1 MRQVGLLVSYF
12 SVCIPLRGNGVASND
27 LATYFPPVGSVHPL
41 RPEAQSLLGLGW
53 KLAVARSAGRVGTHG
68 LRFPISSKL
77 GSDAWVWR
85 SSSAL
90 KFADRSRC
98 VGKLIDAFKNS
109 PLCHQCHMKLP
120 TGALACLSN
129 TVQTYGG
136 GGGRGFAGKGGGGGG
151 GGGGDGFEAAA
162 SKGAAAVGEE
172 PSDEIPA
179 GAENGDE
186 IIILDVGGMSCG
198 GCSASV
204 KRILESQPQVSIAN
218 VNLATETAFVQV
230 VRGSQSPPEWKT
242 AKQEIGEALAKHL
255 SSCGFKSTVRDL
267 NSHSGKPAF
276 LRKREERIAR
286 LKDSGRR
293 LAVAWTLAA
302 VSLVGHAGHFMMNVL
317 PPWAHFVHSNSF
329 HMSLSL
335 VALLGPGRKLL
346 VDGWQSF
353 RRRSP
358 NMNTLVGLGAVSSF
372 AVSTAAVLLPKLG
385 WQAFFEE
392 PVMLLAF
399 VLLGRAVEERAKL
412 RASSD
417 MTEMLNVLPSK
428 ARLMVNNGGES
439 PPTMEVPAASLSVG
453 DVVMVLPG
461 DRIPVDGVVKG
472 GKSTVDESS
481 LTGEPLPVLKDIG
494 DEVSAGT
501 VNYNGTLRVEASRPG
516 GETVLGDIVR
526 MVEDAQTRQAP
537 VQRLADEVAGKF
549 CYGVMALSGA
559 TFAFWSTLG
568 PQLFPTVV
576 PAASAVLLGLQLAC
590 NVLVIAC
597 PCALGLATPTAVLV
611 GTSLGARKGL
621 LIRGGDILEKISSV
635 DSVVFDKTGTLTV
648 GRPVVTKVMPSA
660 REDVNGIK
668 ELGTSEWDE
677 KELLAVAAGVERSTS
692 HPIARAL
699 VEAASVAGC
708 RSVEVKEGTFEQEPG
723 SGAMAIVEGKR
734 VTVGTL
740 EWLQRH
746 GAHGKAPENSEDG
759 SQGQTVIYIGVDNQ
773 LVGSVTVMDEVRE
786 EALASVRALQRMGIE
801 TSMLSGDKQRAAE
814 AIAAKV
820 GIAKSQVFADVKPQ
834 GKAEYILQLQKQD
847 KKVAM
852 VGDGVNDAAALA
864 QSDVGIAMGGGVGAA
879 SEVASVVLT
888 GDKLTQVVDAVE
900 LSRATFRKI
909 KQNLWWAFMYNIVG
923 IPVAAG
929 VLLPITNTMLTPSIA
944 GALMGI
950 SSLGVMANSLS
961 LHLESNKFSS
971 SEKILVK
978 SSRSQR
984 SKASADH
991 STDITPNGEDTS
1003 DLEKDYSL
1011 HRSNSLEPSGKVHV
1025 QNQGRDPLPVSRG

>member
-1 MRQVGLLVSYF
+1 MRQAGVLASDISIRVPLL
-12 SVCIPLRGNGVASND
+12 SNC
-27 LATYFPPVGSVHPL
+27 LAFHGAVKPSSSSGWLHPQE
-41 RPEAQSLLGLGW
+41 PELQSLLGLGW
-53 KLAVARSAGRVGTHG
+53 RLAVARRASRAGGQE
-68 LRFPISSKL
+68 LRFPITTSRL
-77 GSDAWVWR
+77 GSDTWIWR
-85 SSSAL
+85 NTSSLRVAVG
-90 KFADRSRC
+90 SRC
-98 VGKLIDAFKNS
+98 VGKLVDAVKNLS
-109 PLCHQCHMKLP
+109 VCHQCHMKLP
-120 TGALACLSN
+120 TGPLACLSS
-129 TVQTYGG
+129 TVHTFGG
-136 GGGRGFAGKGGGGGG
+136 GGGGGIAGKGRGGGG
-151 GGGGDGFEAAA
+151 GGGGDGFQAAA
-162 SKGAAAVGEE
+162 GKGAAAVGDE
-172 PSDEIPA
+172 PSDEVPG
-179 GAENGDE
+179 GAEGGDDV
-186 IIILDVGGMSCG
+186 IILDVGGMSCG

-204 KRILESQPQVSIAN
+204 KRILESQPQVSLAN

-230 VRGSQSPPEWKT
+230 VRGSEPSSEWKN

-255 SSCGFKSTVRDL
+255 SSCGFKSTVRDDS
-267 NSHSGKPAF
+267 SHSGKPAF

-302 VSLVGHAGHFMMNVL
+302 VCLIGHASHFVMNVL
-317 PPWAHFVHSNSF
+317 PPWAHFFHSNSF
-329 HMSLSL
+329 HMGLSL
-335 VALLGPGRKLL
+335 VALLGPGRNLL
-346 VDGWQSF
+346 VDGWKSF

-372 AVSTAAVLLPKLG
+372 TVSTAAVLLPKLG

-428 ARLMVNNGGES
+428 ARLLVNSSGES
-439 PPTMEVPAASLSVG
+439 SPTMEVPAASLSVG

-481 LTGEPLPVLKDIG
+481 LTGEPLPVLKKSG

-549 CYGVMALSGA
+549 CYGVMALSGT

-568 PQLFPTVV
+568 PQLFPSVV

-621 LIRGGDILEKISSV
+621 LIRGGDVLEKISSI
-635 DSVVFDKTGTLTV
+635 DTVVFDKTGTLTV
-648 GRPVVTKVMPSA
+648 GKPVVTRVTPSA
-660 REDVNGIK
+660 GEDIHGI
-668 ELGTSEWDE
+668 SNPQWDE

-699 VEAASVAGC
+699 VEAASTAGC
-708 RSVEVKEGTFEQEPG
+708 RSVQVKEETFEQEPG

-746 GAHGKAPENSEDG
+746 GAHGKADEDLEEANTEG
-759 SQGQTVIYIGVDNQ
+759 ETVVYIGVDNQ
-773 LVGSVTVMDEVRE
+773 LAGRITVMDQVRE
-786 EALASVRALQRMGIE
+786 ESLACVSALQRMGIE

-814 AIAAKV
+814 AVAAKV
-820 GIAKSQVFADVKPQ
+820 GIPKNQVFAGVKPQ
-834 GKAEYILQLQKQD
+834 GKAEYIIQLRKKN

-864 QSDVGIAMGGGVGAA
+864 QSDVGIAMGGGVAAA
-879 SEVASVVLT
+879 SEVASVVLM
-888 GDKLTQVVDAVE
+888 GDQLTQVVDAVE

-909 KQNLWWAFMYNIVG
+909 KQNLWWAFLYNIVG
-923 IPVAAG
+923 IPLAAG
-929 VLLPITNTMLTPSIA
+929 VLLPVTNTMLTPSIA

-950 SSLGVMANSLS
+950 SSLGVMANSLA
-961 LHLESNKFSS
+961 LHLESSSFSFSDKIKKRDDS
-971 SEKILVK
+971 SKPQK
-978 SSRSQR
+978 SKG
-984 SKASADH
+984 KADDAAN
-991 STDITPNGEDTS
+991 ITEDGEDSS
-1003 DLEKDYSL
+1003 DLEKGL
-1011 HRSNSLEPSGKVHV
+1011 LPSPSK
-1025 QNQGRDPLPVSRG
+1025 